1 MKIVDYSMWFFGG
14 VILFYMLFVIASYCM
29 MFVIALFDL
38 RKRYSLDPSEYDDAH
53 IDAFYSKPV
62 SLLVPAYNEE
72 VGVVDTV
79 YSLLNLR
86 YPQTEIII
94 INDGSTDNTLQTV
107 IEHFQMKPVN
117 KIVHTNIQT
126 KQVIQIYESEIYMN
140 CILVDKEN
148 GGKADAL
155 NVGINVSQYPYFCS
169 IDGDSI
175 LDEKSLLRVMKP
187 IILSDGEVIAAGGNI
202 RIANGAKMQFGSI
215 YETQLSRNYLVIMQ
229 VIEYLRAF
237 LMGRIALSKF
247 NLVLIIS
254 GAFSVFSKKWAI
266 EAGGYS
272 TDIIG
277 EDMEL
282 VVHIHRLIK
291 EKKENKR
298 IEFVPDPVC
307 WTEAPQT
314 LGVLRNQRRRW
325 HQGMFESLWKHKK
338 MTLNPKYGLIG
349 MISFPY
355 FWFVECLGPII
366 ELGGYIYI
374 IVAFFLGDIYYE
386 AAILLLLLFV
396 IYGVIFS
403 VASVL
408 FEAWSMN
415 TYPRKRELLRMIL
428 LAFTEIFWYRPLTLM
443 WRCEGVVRFMR
454 RKSDWGN
461 MKRVGIAKKEKSV

>member
-1 MKIVDYSMWFFGG
+1 MKFLDFCMWFFGS
-14 VILFYMLFVIASYCM
+14 VILFYMLFVITSYCT
-29 MFVIALFDL
+29 MFVIAMLDL
-38 RKRYSLDPSEYDDAH
+38 RKRYRLDPSEYDDAH

-94 INDGSTDNTLQTV
+94 INDGSTDTTLQTV

-117 KIVHTNIQT
+117 KIVQTNIPT
-126 KQVIQIYESEIYMN
+126 KQVRQIYESQIYKN

-202 RIANGAKMQFGSI
+202 RIANGAKMQLGSI
-215 YETQLSRNYLVIMQ
+215 YETQLPNNYLVIMQ
-229 VIEYLRAF
+229 IIEYLRAF

-254 GAFSVFSKKWAI
+254 GAFSVFSKKWAV

-272 TDIIG
+272 TNIIG

-282 VVHIHRLIK
+282 VVNIHRLIK

-314 LGVLRNQRRRW
+314 LAVLRNQRRRW
-325 HQGMFESLWKHKK
+325 HQGLFESLWKHKK
-338 MTLNPKYGLIG
+338 MTLNPRYGLIG
-349 MISFPY
+349 FISFPY
-355 FWFVECLGPII
+355 FWLIECLGPIV

-374 IVAFFLGDIYYE
+374 IIAFFLGKIYYE
-386 AAILLLLLFV
+386 MAVMLLLLFV

-403 VASVL
+403 VASIL

-415 TYPRKRELLRMIL
+415 TYPKKRELLRMIL
-428 LAFTEIFWYRPLTLM
+428 LAFTEIFWYRPLTLL
-443 WRCEGVVRFMR
+443 WRCEGLLRFIR
-454 RKSDWGN
+454 GKSDWGN
-461 MKRVGIAKKEKSV
+461 MKRVGIAEKEKSV